1 EGAHLWGAFESLRV
15 LSSSFNH
22 APAHASRPLSATA
35 AGFVPASGAAAL
47 VLERKSHALA
57 RGAVIWCE
65 VLGGAANCGAQTQ
78 GGSMTAQNPAAVRDC
93 LRAALHAAGREPT
106 DVDAISGHLTA
117 TGADSAEIGNWARA
131 LDRRGS

>member
-1 EGAHLWGAFESLRV
+1 MQAVAHPRIRPGGAQAEAIDVGQL
-15 LSSSFNH
+15 
-22 APAHASRPLSATA
+22 
-35 AGFVPASGAAAL
+35 
-47 VLERKSHALA
+47 HALA

-65 VLGGAANCGAQTQ
+65 ALGGAANCGAQTQ

-117 TGADSAEIGNWARA
+117 TGADSAEIGTRFEVKEFEVV
-131 LDRRGS
+131 LLPEQP